1 MSGPVQLVWFKR
13 DLRVD
18 DHRPLAEAAA
28 RGPVLPLYIVEPGL
42 WRQPDAAAR
51 HQAFIAESLID
62 LDAAL
67 RARGQGLL
75 VRVGDAVEVLQS
87 LADRFEIAALHAH
100 EETGNGWTFDRDRAV
115 RAWARE
121 RGIAVRE
128 VAQFGVTRALRDRN
142 GWAKRWEAIMAEA
155 STCPPEPLPPVLDTP
170 VVDDALLRQ
179 CFAEAQPFDATPC
192 PERQTGGFEAGRA
205 VLDDFLQRRGAAYRG
220 GISSPNTSETA
231 CSRLSAHIAYGT
243 LSLRTIV
250 QATRLRRAE
259 ARAAGEKR
267 WAASLNQFDQRLHW
281 HCHFIQKLEQRPA
294 IEFENVHRGFD
305 GMREDV
311 FDEVLF
317 EAWKAGRTG
326 YPLIDACMRW
336 VTATGWLNF
345 RMRALLMS
353 FAGYHLWL
361 HWREPALHLARMFT
375 DYEPGIHFNQCQ
387 MQNGTT
393 GINTLRIYNPV
404 KQAQDQDPKGDFVR
418 RWVPE
423 LAKLPAPA
431 IFEPWRL
438 SDRDRQALGAGD
450 YPEPIVDH
458 EVAAREARARIGAFR
473 KRAGFKQEADRV
485 QNELG
490 SRRAGLRPQR
500 RPKKRAADRRQQSL
514 F

>member
-1 MSGPVQLVWFKR
+1 MVWFKR
-13 DLRVD
+13 DLRVE

-28 RGPVLPLYIVEPGL
+28 RGPVLPVYIVEPAL
-42 WRQPDAAAR
+42 WRQPDAAGR
-51 HQAFIAESLID
+51 HQQFIADSLVD

-75 VRVGDAVEVLQS
+75 LRVGEALEVFRS
-87 LADRFEIAALHAH
+87 LAERFDVAAIHAH
-100 EETGNGWTFDRDRAV
+100 EETGNGWTFARDRAV

-121 RGIAVRE
+121 QGIE
-128 VAQFGVTRALRDRN
+128 VCEVPQFGVTRGLRDRS
-142 GWAKRWEAIMAEA
+142 GWARRWETFMAE
-155 STCPPEPLPPVLDTP
+155 SPPVVPGRLERLLETP
-170 VVDDALLRQ
+170 VVT
-179 CFAEAQPFDATPC
+179 AESVRAAFHAAPPFDVTPC
-192 PERQTGGFEAGRA
+192 PGRQPGGLAEGRA
-205 VLDDFLQRRGAAYRG
+205 VLDDFLHRRAVAYRG
-220 GISSPNTSETA
+220 GISSPNSAETA
-231 CSRLSAHIAYGT
+231 CSRLSPHIAYGT
-243 LSLRTIV
+243 LSLRSIV
-250 QATRLRRAE
+250 RAARARRAE
-259 ARAAGEKR
+259 AREAGEKR
-267 WAASLNQFDQRLHW
+267 WAASLNPFDQRLHW

-305 GMREDV
+305 GMRERD
-311 FDEVLF
+311 FDEARF
-317 EAWKAGRTG
+317 EAWKAGCTG

-404 KQAQDQDPKGDFVR
+404 KQAQDQDPDGTFVR

-423 LAKLPAPA
+423 LARLPVPA

-438 SDRDRQALGAGD
+438 SDHERQALGAGD
-450 YPEPIVDH
+450 YPAPIVAH
-458 EVAAREARARIGAFR
+458 ETAAREARARIGAFR
-473 KRAGFKQEADRV
+473 KRAGFRQEADRV
-485 QNELG
+485 QHELG
-490 SRRAGLRPQR
+490 SRRAGLRPQQ
-500 RPKKRAADRRQQSL
+500 RPKRKSVDRRQPSL

>member
-18 DHRPLAEAAA
+18 DHRPLAEAAK
-28 RGPVLPLYIVEPGL
+28 RGPVLPLYIVEPEL
-42 WRQPDAAAR
+42 WRQPDAAQR
-51 HQAFIAESLID
+51 HQRFIAESLID
-62 LDAAL
+62 LDREL
-67 RARGQGLL
+67 RVRGQGLV
-75 VRVGDAVEVLQS
+75 VRVGEVRDVLYS
-87 LADRFEIAALHAH
+87 LTDRFDIADLHAH
-100 EETGNGWTFDRDRAV
+100 EETGNGWTFERDRAV

-121 RGIAVRE
+121 RRIE
-128 VAQFGVTRALRDRN
+128 VHEVPQFGVTRALSDRS
-142 GWAKRWEAIMAEA
+142 GWARRWEAFMAEPSA
-155 STCPPEPLPPVLDTP
+155 EAPAKLPLVLDTP
-170 VVDDALLRQ
+170 VIDADRVWAA
-179 CFAEAQPFDATPC
+179 FDEASPFDATPC
-192 PERQTGGFEAGRA
+192 PGRQPGGLVEGRT
-205 VLDDFLQRRGAAYRG
+205 VLDDFLQRRGVAYRG
-220 GISSPNTSETA
+220 GISSPNSAETA

-243 LSLRTIV
+243 LSLRSIV
-250 QATRLRRAE
+250 RAARDRRAE
-259 ARAAGEKR
+259 AREAGEKR
-267 WAASLNQFDQRLHW
+267 WASSLNQFDQRLHW

-305 GMREDV
+305 GMREDG
-311 FDEVLF
+311 FDAERF
-317 EAWKAGRTG
+317 EAWRTGRTG

-336 VTATGWLNF
+336 VTETGWLNF

-404 KQAQDQDPKGDFVR
+404 KQAQDQDPNGNFVR

-423 LAKLPAPA
+423 LAQLPTPA

-438 SDRDRQALGAGD
+438 TPQEREALGAGD
-450 YPEPIVDH
+450 YPDPIVDH
-458 EVAAREARARIGAFR
+458 EVAARAARARIGAFR
-473 KRAGFKQEADRV
+473 KRAGFRQEADRV
-485 QNELG
+485 QHELG

-500 RPKKRAADRRQQSL
+500 RPKKRTVDRRQPSL

>member
-1 MSGPVQLVWFKR
+1 MSGAVQLVWFKR

-28 RGPVLPLYIVEPGL
+28 RGPVLPLYIIEPGL
-42 WRQPDAAAR
+42 WRQQDAADR
-51 HQAFIAESLID
+51 HQRFIAESLID

-67 RARGQGLL
+67 RARGQGL
-75 VRVGDAVEVLQS
+75 VIRVGEAVEVFRN
-87 LADRFEIAALHAH
+87 LADTFDIAAIHAH
-100 EETGNGWTFDRDRAV
+100 EETGNGYTFARDRAV

-121 RGIAVRE
+121 RGIVMQE
-128 VAQFGVTRALRDRN
+128 VPQFGVTRALQDRS
-142 GWAKRWEAIMAEA
+142 GWAGRWEAFMAEA
-155 STCPPEPLPPVLDTP
+155 SAVAPGPLAPVLDTP
-170 VVDDALLRQ
+170 VVDDAFMRRALT
-179 CFAEAQPFDATPC
+179 EAVPFDTTPC
-192 PERQTGGFEAGRA
+192 PGRQPGGHTAGQE
-205 VLDDFLQRRGAAYRG
+205 VLDDFLQRRGVAYRG
-220 GISSPNTSETA
+220 GISSPISAERA

-250 QATRLRRAE
+250 RAARERRAE
-259 ARAAGEKR
+259 AREAGKER

-305 GMREDV
+305 GMREDD
-311 FDEVLF
+311 FDAERF

-404 KQAQDQDPKGDFVR
+404 KQAQDQDPDGRFVR

-423 LAKLPAPA
+423 LAGVPTPA
-431 IFEPWRL
+431 IFEPWKLGADER
-438 SDRDRQALGAGD
+438 RALGAGD
-450 YPEPIVDH
+450 YPDPIVDH
-458 EVAAREARARIGAFR
+458 EVAGREARARIDAFR
-473 KRAGFKQEADRV
+473 KRDGFRQEADRV
-485 QNELG
+485 QHELG
-490 SRRAGLRPQR
+490 SRRSGLRPQR
-500 RPKKRAADRRQQSL
+500 RPKKKSVDRRQPSL